1 MTRVLLDQGLPR
13 STANDLR
20 AAGWDAVHVGEIA
33 MPQAEDVEILDFAA
47 REKRIIITL
56 DADFH
61 TLLAVRSLSKPS
73 VIRVR
78 IEGLQGTAMSR
89 LLLRVWPKIQEAL
102 TTGAVVT
109 VTEQRTRIRYL
120 PVR

>member
-13 STANDLR
+13 STANSTANDLR

-33 MPQAEDVEILDFAA
+33 MSQAEDVEILDFAA
-47 REKRIIITL
+47 QEKRI
-56 DADFH
+56 
-61 TLLAVRSLSKPS
+61 AVRSLSKPS

-89 LLLRVWPKIQEAL
+89 LLLRIWPTIQEAL

-120 PVR
+120 LVC